1 MTSTDPLLRLARR
14 LIPALL
20 VAGLAVS
27 AGAAWHVAAR
37 AGAET
42 GIEIFAL
49 LATAT
54 LAMSGA
60 LAWLVGITL
69 RRWLEAER
77 KRQEGAMLAARSQ
90 LQATLDAI
98 PDLLFELGLDG
109 RYHDYHSPR
118 TDLLAAPAA
127 DLLGKKVTDVLP
139 PAAAEVVMAALREAH
154 ATGRSHGKQ
163 FELPL
168 PQGRLWFELS
178 VSRKLDDPGREPRFI
193 VLSRDITERKSMEL
207 ALRASTERLNQAQH
221 LARFGSWE
229 LDLVHNVLTWSDE
242 IFNLFEIDKSRFG
255 ASYEAFLDTIH
266 PDDRERV
273 NRAYTHSLETRT
285 QYEVT
290 HRLRMRDGRIKWVQE
305 RCTSDFDAEGKPIR
319 SSGTVQDV
327 TEPRRAEI
335 ELRLAATV
343 FENSR
348 EGVTITDAERNIISV
363 NPAFTEITGYAPH
376 EVIGRNPRILQSG
389 RTDAAFYEAMW
400 SSIRE
405 KGYWTGEME
414 NKRKN
419 GEIFT
424 EILSITEVRDTEG
437 KPLHYIGV
445 FTDITELKRAEMEIR
460 QFNETLE
467 QRVRER
473 TAALE
478 ASNRELEAFSYSVSH
493 DLRGPLRG
501 IEGFAHVLAEDYGDR
516 LDDAG
521 RSHLLRIRRASQR
534 LSQTIDDLIE
544 LARISRSPL
553 LLRETDLSAL
563 AQAIVLDLSAAS
575 GRQPVIAISEHI
587 AVRADPKLLQVV
599 LGNLL
604 GNAWK
609 FTGRTEHARIE
620 FGATEI
626 EGERAYYVRDN
637 GPGFDSTYADKLFK
651 PFQRLHR
658 PDEFAGSGIG
668 LATVQRII
676 QRHGGRVWAEGRP
689 NEGATFYFTL
699 P

>member
-1 MTSTDPLLRLARR
+1 
-14 LIPALL
+14 
-20 VAGLAVS
+20 
-27 AGAAWHVAAR
+27 
-37 AGAET
+37 
-42 GIEIFAL
+42 
-49 LATAT
+49 
-54 LAMSGA
+54 
-60 LAWLVGITL
+60 
-69 RRWLEAER
+69 
-77 KRQEGAMLAARSQ
+77 
-90 LQATLDAI
+90 
-98 PDLLFELGLDG
+98 
-109 RYHDYHSPR
+109 
-118 TDLLAAPAA
+118 
-127 DLLGKKVTDVLP
+127 
-139 PAAAEVVMAALREAH
+139 
-154 ATGRSHGKQ
+154 
-163 FELPL
+163 
-168 PQGRLWFELS
+168 
-178 VSRKLDDPGREPRFI
+178 
-193 VLSRDITERKSMEL
+193 
-207 ALRASTERLNQAQH
+207 
-221 LARFGSWE
+221 
-229 LDLVHNVLTWSDE
+229 
-242 IFNLFEIDKSRFG
+242 
-255 ASYEAFLDTIH
+255 
-266 PDDRERV
+266 
-273 NRAYTHSLETRT
+273 
-285 QYEVT
+285 
-290 HRLRMRDGRIKWVQE
+290 VQE

>member
-1 MTSTDPLLRLARR
+1 MPSTDPLLRLARR
-14 LIPALL
+14 LFPALL
-20 VAGLAVS
+20 AAGLAVS
-27 AGAAWHVAAR
+27 AGVAWYVAAR
-37 AGAET
+37 TGTET
-42 GIEIFAL
+42 GFKIFAL
-49 LATAT
+49 LAMVTV
-54 LAMSGA
+54 AMAGA
-60 LAWLVGITL
+60 LAWLLAVTL
-69 RRWLEAER
+69 RQWLHTER
-77 KRQEGAMLAARSQ
+77 KRQEDAMHATRSQ
-90 LQATLDAI
+90 LEATLGAI

-109 RYHDYHSPR
+109 CYHDYHSPR
-118 TDLLAAPAA
+118 TDLLVAPAA
-127 DLLGKKVTDVLP
+127 DLLGKKVPDVLP

-154 ATGRSHGKQ
+154 ETGRSHGKQ
-163 FELPL
+163 FELML

-178 VSRKLDDPGREPRFI
+178 VSRKNNDPGQEPRFI
-193 VLSRDITERKSMEL
+193 VLSRDITERRALAE
-207 ALRASTERLNQAQH
+207 ALRASADRLNQAQH
-221 LARFGSWE
+221 LAQVGSWE
-229 LDLVHNVLTWSDE
+229 LDLVHDVLTWSDE
-242 IFNLFEIDKSRFG
+242 IFNLFEIDKSQFG
-255 ASYEAFLDTIH
+255 ASYEAFLDAIH
-266 PDDRERV
+266 PDDRDRV

-285 QYEVT
+285 PYEVT
-290 HRLRMRDGRIKWVQE
+290 HRLRMSDGRIKWVQE

-327 TEPRRAEI
+327 TELRRSEI

-376 EVIGRNPRILQSG
+376 EVIGKNPRILQSG
-389 RTDAAFYEAMW
+389 RTGAAFYRAMW
-400 SSIRE
+400 ASIRE

-414 NKRKN
+414 NRRKN

-424 EILSITEVRDTEG
+424 EILSITEVRDSEG

-445 FTDITELKRAEMEIR
+445 FTDITELKRAEQEIR

-516 LDDAG
+516 LDDTG
-521 RSHLLRIRRASQR
+521 RSHLQRIRQASQR
-534 LSQTIDDLIE
+534 LSQAIDELIE
-544 LARISRSPL
+544 LARITRAPL
-553 LLRETDLSAL
+553 QLRETDLSAL
-563 AQAIVLDLSAAS
+563 AHAIVLELGVAS
-575 GRQPVIAISEHI
+575 GRQPDVVIAEHI
-587 AVRADPKLLQVV
+587 TVRADPTLQQVV
-599 LGNLL
+599 LENLL

-609 FTGRTEHARIE
+609 FTGRTENARIE
-620 FGATEI
+620 FGVAEI
-626 EGERAYYVRDN
+626 AGERVFHVRDN
-637 GPGFDSTYADKLFK
+637 GAGFDPAYADKLFK

-658 PDEFAGSGIG
+658 PDEFAGAGIG

-676 QRHGGRVWAEGRP
+676 QRHGGRVWAESAP
-689 NEGATFYFTL
+689 NDGAAFYFTL